1 MGRESRD
8 EEKVASSLTCYS
20 FAGAGNVDERRYI
33 STFTSVLGKDGHC
46 LC

>member
-1 MGRESRD
+1 MRKKWLLPSR
-8 EEKVASSLTCYS
+8 YS